1 MDTSFSGACKPRGK
15 KLGYLRL
22 FHHSIEKKKK
32 IEMIVSK
39 LLGMYWSK
47 RRVYG
52 GIKEKK

>member
-22 FHHSIEKKKK
+22 FHHSIEKKE

>member
-22 FHHSIEKKKK
+22 FHHSIEKKKE